1 MAWNIRVNPA
11 KQFQRIEGFGA
22 SGAWWAQIVG
32 GWEHIDP
39 ASGKPVRDRISELL
53 YSKEKGIGLQIY
65 RYNIGGGSK
74 QSGKGKFSEPA
85 RRTESFDAGDSQYDW
100 SRDAQAV
107 YMMKRA
113 VRDGAGEVVLFVNSP
128 PERLTK
134 NGKTHVEAYRSLHEN
149 LSRKNYEAFVKYC
162 LDVTE
167 HFVQEGLPV
176 KYLSPINEPTW
187 VWNGGQE
194 GCHYRPASAGRLFQ
208 AFARALEERGALQ
221 MVKLAGL
228 EMGDIRWFNKSY
240 TRRLLRDPLVRRHLS
255 SVDIHS
261 YFHLVPLPFCN
272 NRIAFLK
279 RFRRWMDRRYPGVSI
294 KMSEWTHM
302 QGGRDKGMDS
312 ALVMAK
318 TMVEDLSIMRVTS
331 WQHWIAVSEVDFCD
345 GLIYINLEKKSFE
358 PTKRLYA
365 TGNFSRYLQPG
376 ARRIDASC
384 ASSELKVLA
393 FQQGSQTVLIAVNF
407 SKSVQNITVSPQPHS
422 RVKLAVTDASHNL
435 AERWVEAGEAL
446 ALSPRSVNTL
456 IFSSFPMPQSGS
468 ALPGGAEEDRE
479 KAPGTL

>member
-1 MAWNIRVNPA
+1 LNIQLNPE

-39 ASGKPVRDRISELL
+39 ASGKPVRDRISEML
-53 YSKEKGIGLQIY
+53 YSREKGIGLQIY

-74 QSGKGKFSEPA
+74 RSGKGRFSQPA
-85 RRTESFDAGDSQYDW
+85 RRADSFDAGDAQYDW

-107 YMMKRA
+107 YMMRQA
-113 VRDGAGEVVLFVNSP
+113 VRDGAGEIVLFVNSP

-134 NGKTHVEAYRSLHEN
+134 NHKTHVGLFRSFQEN
-149 LSRKNYEAFVKYC
+149 LSRKNYDAFVRYC

-167 HFVQEGLPV
+167 HFVEEGLPV
-176 KYLSPINEPTW
+176 KYLSPINEPVW

-194 GCHYRPASAGRLFQ
+194 GCHYHPSSAGRLFQ
-208 AFARALEERGALQ
+208 TFARALEDRDALQ
-221 MVKLAGL
+221 MVKLAGM
-228 EMGDIRWFNKSY
+228 EVGDIRWFNKAY
-240 TRRLLRDPLVRRHLS
+240 TRCLLKDPLVRRHLD

-261 YFHLVPLPFCN
+261 YFHPVPLPFCN

-279 RFRRWMDRRYPGVSI
+279 RFRRWMDQQYPGMPV

-302 QGGRDKGMDS
+302 QEGRDRGMDS
-312 ALVMAK
+312 ALVMAR
-318 TMVEDLSIMRVTS
+318 TMVEDLSIMQVTS

-345 GLIYINLEKKSFE
+345 GLIYIDLETKTFE

-384 ASSELKVLA
+384 ASPELKVLA
-393 FQQGSQTVLIAVNF
+393 FQQGGQTVLIAVNF
-407 SKSVQNITVSPQPHS
+407 SQSAQKVTVSPNPHS
-422 RVKLAVTDASHNL
+422 RMKLAVTDASHDL
-435 AERWVEAGEAL
+435 AERWVETGEAL

-456 IFSSFPMPQSGS
+456 VF
-468 ALPGGAEEDRE
+468 
-479 KAPGTL
+479 